1 MAVLE
6 ARFPP
11 LCQTRLYQSEDR
23 KHILLSPIWQQ
34 RCFLANPILAAE
46 DVAREINALLAEFPQ
61 LVDDEELFR
70 DTLEG
75 NTRFNE
81 IMDRLL
87 QEMRDNETLAEA
99 TAQRIGKLRE
109 RQTRLTHR
117 VQFFRGLMHRLL
129 TLTGLKSVALAE
141 AKVSVINSP
150 DKVIITD
157 EAAIP
162 DQYQVIKKEPNKTAI
177 KNAIKNGQFVPGATL
192 SNGGTSIAIRT

>member
-1 MAVLE
+1 M
-6 ARFPP
+6 
-11 LCQTRLYQSEDR
+11 
-23 KHILLSPIWQQ
+23 
-34 RCFLANPILAAE
+34 ANPILAAE
-46 DVAREINALLAEFPQ
+46 DVAREINALLAEYPQ
-61 LVDDEELFR
+61 LADDEELFR

-99 TAQRIGKLRE
+99 AAQRIGKIRE

-117 VQFFRGLMHRLL
+117 TQFYRGLMHRLL

-141 AKVSVINSP
+141 AKVSVVNSP

-162 DQYQVIKKEPNKTAI
+162 DEFMKIVKEPNKTAI

-192 SNGGTSIAIRT
+192 SNGGQTISVRT

>member
-1 MAVLE
+1 
-6 ARFPP
+6 
-11 LCQTRLYQSEDR
+11 
-23 KHILLSPIWQQ
+23 
-34 RCFLANPILAAE
+34 LANPILAAE
-46 DVAREINALLAEFPQ
+46 DVAREIQMLLAEYPQ
-61 LVDDEELFR
+61 LAEDDELFR

-75 NTRFNE
+75 NTRFTE

-87 QEMRDNETLAEA
+87 AEMRDNETLAEA
-99 TAQRIGKLRE
+99 TAQRIGKIRE

-117 VQFFRGLMHRLL
+117 AQFYRSLMHRLL

-141 AKVSVINSP
+141 AKVSVCRSP

-177 KNAIKNGQFVPGATL
+177 KNALKNGTYVPGATL
-192 SNGGTSIAIRT
+192 SNGGTTLSVR